1 MRGSPVYAGKTTTVN
16 KAKGMQI
23 MKEAL
28 KEVEDYILKYNGLF
42 KIKNEVILLTII
54 IAESGGR

>member
-16 KAKGMQI
+16 KSKGIHI

-28 KEVEDYILKYNGLF
+28 KEVEEYINKHNGLF
-42 KIKNEVILLTII
+42 KIKNEVDNFKI
-54 IAESGGR
+54 